1 MSKKNKRDYYEVLGV
16 QKNASKDDIKQAF
29 RRLALKHH
37 PDRAAKKDKE
47 AAKEKFKEI
56 QEAYS
61 VLSDD
66 ERRQTYDRYGFN
78 APQMGG
84 FGGEGFSGMS
94 DIFDM
99 FFGGSSP
106 FGSSRSRSAG
116 SRGRRQPYGED
127 IEQRIT
133 ISFEEAVFGVKKK
146 EFQLER
152 FEPCG
157 DCDGTG
163 AAGGA
168 SATRTC
174 DRCHGRGEVQEV
186 RSSLFGRVVQVTTCP
201 DCKGEGKIIK
211 NKCPVCKGNKVV
223 RSKKKINVNI
233 PPGVE
238 SGMSLKVQG
247 MGHIPT
253 SDAIPG
259 DLYIT
264 IRVEPHPN
272 FIRDDLDIRSSRSI
286 SIIDAM
292 KGAQLKVE
300 TIDGTGKIRIPSGT
314 QSGTE
319 FRIRGKGFT
328 RLNRPE
334 NRGDHIVRVEVVIP
348 AYSKLSKGNQ
358 SLIDQ
363 LDETLPH
370 KFKHFK
376 AKNKRV

>member
-1 MSKKNKRDYYEVLGV
+1 
-16 QKNASKDDIKQAF
+16 
-29 RRLALKHH
+29 
-37 PDRAAKKDKE
+37 
-47 AAKEKFKEI
+47 
-56 QEAYS
+56 
-61 VLSDD
+61 
-66 ERRQTYDRYGFN
+66 
-78 APQMGG
+78 
-84 FGGEGFSGMS
+84 
-94 DIFDM
+94 
-99 FFGGSSP
+99 
-106 FGSSRSRSAG
+106 
-116 SRGRRQPYGED
+116 
-127 IEQRIT
+127 
-133 ISFEEAVFGVKKK
+133 
-146 EFQLER
+146 
-152 FEPCG
+152 
-157 DCDGTG
+157 
-163 AAGGA
+163 
-168 SATRTC
+168 
-174 DRCHGRGEVQEV
+174 V